1 MKELLWRCVD
11 AASDISEIA
20 AGECGRFWQIVG
32 VSGRWLD
39 PPLTIVL
46 LPLIDQLELKARQ
59 TKHDLGQSIDH
70 LDLVALS
77 TFQEKIVL

>member
-1 MKELLWRCVD
+1 M
-11 AASDISEIA
+11 
-20 AGECGRFWQIVG
+20 WQILADCG
-32 VSGRWLD
+32 SLWEMD

-46 LPLIDQLELKARQ
+46 LPLNDQLELKARQ

-77 TFQEKIVL
+77 TFQEKIVLQFQEVDPCTF